1 MRKPPE
7 SKLPFKAARL
17 VAGCQTR
24 PMIPTD
30 TINILEQCW
39 RSLSSLCAP
48 LTEAEWKTA
57 TDLPGWSVQDNLSHL
72 IGIERMMQ
80 GLAATEHRAAATDYI
95 RNPIGEMNEN
105 EVDARRV
112 SPGADVL
119 SEWNDLIAI
128 RSQTLR
134 AGDDAYFAQPAM
146 TPTGPGTLADFLEIR
161 ILDCWLH
168 EQDMRRASGHA
179 GNLSGAA
186 AEHTVDR
193 LVRTIPIVVGKRAAT
208 PEGGAVAIT
217 ITGGV
222 KRNYVC
228 EVQNGRAAFVA
239 ESSAPPLATIVLST
253 ESFIVLAAGRQTSNR
268 VQAEISGDGNLAQ
281 RVLSQFNMMI

>member
-1 MRKPPE
+1 
-7 SKLPFKAARL
+7 
-17 VAGCQTR
+17 
-24 PMIPTD
+24 MIPTK
-30 TINILEQCW
+30 TISVLEQCW
-39 RSLSSLCAP
+39 QSLSTLCDAF
-48 LTEAEWKTA
+48 TEAEWKAA

-80 GLAATEHRAAATDYI
+80 GLAATEHRAPATDYV
-95 RNPIGEMNEN
+95 RNRIGEMNEN
-105 EVDARRV
+105 EVDARR
-112 SPGADVL
+112 SSGGADVL

-134 AGDDAYFAQPAM
+134 AADDAYFAQAAM

-168 EQDMRRASGHA
+168 EQDMRRATGHT

-193 LVRTIPIVVGKRAAT
+193 LARTIPIVVGKRAAT
-208 PEGGAVAIT
+208 PEGRAVAIN

-222 KRNYVC
+222 ERDYLC
-228 EVQNGRAAFVA
+228 EVQNGRAAFVS
-239 ESSAPPLATIVLST
+239 EPSAPPLASIVLST
-253 ESFIVLAAGRQTSNR
+253 ESFIVLAAGRRPSDC
-268 VQAEISGDGNLAQ
+268 VQAEISGDGELGQ
-281 RVLSQFNMMI
+281 RVLSQFNVMI

>member
-1 MRKPPE
+1 
-7 SKLPFKAARL
+7 
-17 VAGCQTR
+17 
-24 PMIPTD
+24 MIPTE
-30 TINILEQCW
+30 TIETLEQCW
-39 RSLSSLCAP
+39 HSISSLGVA

-80 GLAATEHRAAATDYI
+80 GLAATEHRAPATDYI

-112 SPGADVL
+112 STGAEVL
-119 SEWNDLIAI
+119 TEWNSLIAI
-128 RSQTLR
+128 RSRTLR
-134 AGDDAYFAQPAM
+134 SADDAYFAQPAM
-146 TPTGPGTLADFLEIR
+146 TPTGPGTLAEFLDIR

-168 EQDMRRASGHA
+168 EQDMRRASGHS

-193 LVRTIPIVVGKRAAT
+193 LTRTIPIVVGKRAAT

-222 KRNYVC
+222 KRDSFC
-228 EVQNGRAAFVA
+228 EVRNGRAAFVT
-239 ESSAPPLATIVLST
+239 EPSAPSLAKITLST
-253 ESFIVLAAGRQTSNR
+253 ESFIVLAAGRRSNDR
-268 VQAEISGDGNLAQ
+268 VRARSVVTADLLSGC
-281 RVLSQFNMMI
+281 

>member
-1 MRKPPE
+1 
-7 SKLPFKAARL
+7 
-17 VAGCQTR
+17 
-24 PMIPTD
+24 MIPTD
-30 TINILEQCW
+30 TINILEECW
-39 RSLSSLCAP
+39 RSLSSLGAP

-80 GLAATEHRAAATDYI
+80 GLAGTDHRAPATDYI

-112 SPGADVL
+112 SQGAEVL

-168 EQDMRRASGHA
+168 EQDMRRATGHA

-208 PEGGAVAIT
+208 PEGGAVAVDILN
-217 ITGGV
+217 GV
-222 KRNYVC
+222 ERHLVC
-228 EVQNGRAAFVA
+228 EVQNGRAAFVVEA
-239 ESSAPPLATIVLST
+239 SSPPLATIGLST
-253 ESFIVLAAGRQTSNR
+253 ESFIVLASGRRTSDRVTTTVAGDH
-268 VQAEISGDGNLAQ
+268 GLAQ
-281 RVLSQFNMMI
+281 RVLSNFNMMI